1 MQEHSEA
8 LDQLMK
14 GMAEEIKGRIPSV
27 TGKTAAAVEVETKVT
42 QVGLYEN
49 VKSELRV
56 PISLLVQETGRGP
69 TKTKTA
75 GSPTLQEI
83 ILQWI
88 QSRGIVPNEAKMTQE
103 QLSFAMATKI
113 HNEGNKFFRDSPTGY
128 KKSGIISD
136 SVNEQRLDTTFD
148 VFMDKVRDQL
158 KVKLISAL
166 KR

>member
-8 LDQLMK
+8 LDQLMNTF
-14 GMAEEIKGRIPSV
+14 ADEIKGRIPSV
-27 TGKTAAAVEVETKVT
+27 TGKSAAGVEVETKVT
-42 QVGLYEN
+42 KVALYEN
-49 VKSELRV
+49 VKSERKV
-56 PISLLVQETGRGP
+56 PMSVLVRETGRGP

-88 QSRGIVPNEAKMTQE
+88 QNRGIVPNEAKMTQE

-128 KKSGIISD
+128 KNSGVISD
-136 SVNEQRLDTTFD
+136 SINEQRLETTFG
-148 VFMDKVRDQL
+148 VFLDKVRDQL
-158 KVKLISAL
+158 QVKLISSL